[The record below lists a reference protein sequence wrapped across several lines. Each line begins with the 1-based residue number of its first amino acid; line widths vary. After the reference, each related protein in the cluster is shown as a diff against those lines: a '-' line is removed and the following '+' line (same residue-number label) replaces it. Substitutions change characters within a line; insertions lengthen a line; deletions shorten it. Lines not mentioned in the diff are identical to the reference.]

1 MTIFNEYLALL
12 RQVGAAMDM
21 SLQGNQAYR
30 RKLLQ
35 NINFKRTI
43 KHLWDTTDEIRN
55 YTDTADMKEPPLPL
69 RFDHN
74 I

>member
-1 MTIFNEYLALL
+1 MILQGTLIPLNISHMTIFNEYLVLL

-35 NINFKRTI
+35 KY
-43 KHLWDTTDEIRN
+43 KLQTDN
-55 YTDTADMKEPPLPL
+55 QASAG
-69 RFDHN
+69 HN
-74 I
+74 T